1 MRRSFMRISAWLLL
15 VGSVV
20 ACTGVPEG
28 AKVVQPFAVEPYM
41 GVWHEVARLD
51 NRFERGLTK
60 VTAQYKLLDDGRIQ
74 VTNRGF
80 DAESG
85 EWQQAD
91 GVARFVSD
99 EAKTAQRAELEVSF
113 FGPFYASYNV
123 VKLSSDYQYALVV
136 GKDTEYAWLLA
147 KTDTPDPMICQQ
159 FFAEAQ
165 RLGIAPQQW
174 VHLLPCQANDAAQPS
189 KT

>member
-1 MRRSFMRISAWLLL
+1 MKRTAR
-15 VGSVV
+15 SVV
-20 ACTGVPEG
+20 SLFALVLCLSACTGVPQG

-60 VTAQYKLLDDGRIQ
+60 VTAEYKLLDDGRIQ

-80 DAESG
+80 DAASG

-91 GVARFVSD
+91 GVARFVSE
-99 EAKTAQRAELEVSF
+99 EAKNAQRAELEVSF

-136 GKDTEYAWLLA
+136 GKDTDYAWLLSKNA
-147 KTDTPDPMICQQ
+147 NPDPAICQQ
-159 FFAEAQ
+159 FFAEAE
-165 RLGIAPQQW
+165 RLGITQQQW
-174 VHLLPCQANDAAQPS
+174 VHLLPCHTASEAQPS